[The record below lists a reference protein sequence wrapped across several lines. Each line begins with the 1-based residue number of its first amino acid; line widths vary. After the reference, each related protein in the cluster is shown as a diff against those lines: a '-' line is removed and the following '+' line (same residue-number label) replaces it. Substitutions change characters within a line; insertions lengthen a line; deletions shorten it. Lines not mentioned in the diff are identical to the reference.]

1 MGRTVRDRL
10 IEIQLKGAT
19 TMKRSLNAMRL
30 SVPTLTLSA
39 LLLVGACAPVSQ
51 EAKKDLAKPVDCSNA
66 TQEIATL
73 ESEKASVLKRV
84 EMGARYVVPVAAV
97 TDILRSY
104 HMGDESSVEFY
115 EDKESVLTGDY
126 NAAID
131 RKIAHIKEVCGV

>member
-1 MGRTVRDRL
+1 MRRSVHA
-10 IEIQLKGAT
+10 LKASAP
-19 TMKRSLNAMRL
+19 SLAL
-30 SVPTLTLSA
+30 GA
-39 LLLVGACAPVSQ
+39 LLLAAACAPVSQ
-51 EAKKDLAKPVDCSNA
+51 EAKKDIAKPVDCGNA

-73 ESEKASVLKRV
+73 QGEKASVMKRV

-97 TDILRSY
+97 SDILRSY

>member
-1 MGRTVRDRL
+1 MRRSVHA
-10 IEIQLKGAT
+10 LKASAP
-19 TMKRSLNAMRL
+19 SLAL
-30 SVPTLTLSA
+30 GA
-39 LLLVGACAPVSQ
+39 LLLAAACAPVSQ
-51 EAKKDLAKPVDCSNA
+51 EAKKDLAKPVDCGNA

-73 ESEKASVLKRV
+73 QSEKASVLKRV

-97 TDILRSY
+97 SDILRSY